1 LKECGMDTLPK
12 KRGRPK
18 TARTLI
24 SAATNYQAL
33 AWEAKLL
40 INEAQ
45 AKGKKLMLSTAVR
58 KVMHA
63 SVRRRNDKGIPT
75 TNLRVEVK
83 YPTAYTE
90 VRKILREWKR
100 KSINQ

>member
-1 LKECGMDTLPK
+1 MDTLPK
-12 KRGRPK
+12 KRGRPR
-18 TARTLI
+18 TARTLT

-40 INEAQ
+40 IDEAQ

-63 SVRRRNDKGIPT
+63 SVRRRNETGIST
-75 TNLRVEVK
+75 SSKLVSVK
-83 YPTAYTE
+83 FQTAYTA
-90 VRKILREWKR
+90 VRKILAKRER
-100 KSINQ
+100 RSRER